1 VKLPQHYLGAKHG
14 PRECRALFTTHSFE
28 SPQGAAHQSPH
39 ISHNTPFISQ
49 HLHSHYFRPLNA
61 SLLLTLNTQYPSQL
75 STSKSERKRP
85 PTPSPLDKTKN
96 EAGGAHSSGGLEKK
110 HGQAVKDDTMQISIY
125 FTSAGKESM
134 DTETDGLLRE

>member
-1 VKLPQHYLGAKHG
+1 LELSTVLGSAELCLPSTASRA
-14 PRECRALFTTHSFE
+14 PRVLHIKAHTYPTILLLSLNIFILIISDHSTHHSF
-28 SPQGAAHQSPH
+28 
-39 ISHNTPFISQ
+39 
-49 HLHSHYFRPLNA
+49 L
-61 SLLLTLNTQYPSQL
+61 PS
-75 STSKSERKRP
+75 TRKSERKRP